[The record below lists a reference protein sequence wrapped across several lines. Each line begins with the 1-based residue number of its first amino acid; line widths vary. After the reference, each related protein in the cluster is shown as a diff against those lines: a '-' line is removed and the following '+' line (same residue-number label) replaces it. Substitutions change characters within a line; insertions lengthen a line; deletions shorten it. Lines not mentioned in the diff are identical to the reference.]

1 MGEVAGFLP
10 LPNEAPRVQLL
21 QSKTRYAAVILAV
34 ALLAC
39 LVVGVLRIR
48 TERHAR
54 RVEIAMDY
62 TDFAQLARSFD
73 YRADAF
79 LIALRRAGL
88 TSLAVSE
95 QLGSNLGSDGSTSVL
110 TGAQILNGS
119 RLAALSDPLLS
130 RLARERKIDGRAV
143 YLLIGRRSTYNR
155 LRIQLPLHFMP
166 KSIHVLRA
174 QHPWLIEIHTQIDYF
189 NAIGLGIPTQQILL
203 AKRLGLLLI
212 PRLQNDERFKT
223 TQMNASLNA
232 ILELDPKVSTVIFFG
247 LKNQV
252 FGYPDH
258 IPDAAKVFKSHSFN
272 FGTIEVYDV
281 SQLQKGNNALAQL
294 IPGRSVRVQTV
305 QKTDLDRLSV
315 NGLIDRF
322 MLGVRE
328 RNIRVIYLH
337 PYPHRDKLLSI
348 EATNVEIV
356 HRLDRAIA
364 ADGLR
369 LGTATPIPLYPG
381 TNRVL
386 VGIVALAVP
395 SIFVLLL
402 GAFGLYRPSYAALAY
417 AATLALY
424 VGGVLVHRADL
435 ARSMLALLGG
445 LLFVVAAMLA
455 YAPACSEEPK
465 VSFPAQWWRSLTWAL
480 IVIGTVLLGAL
491 VVVGLLS
498 TPLAMEE
505 IEPFRGVKL
514 MLALPPLIALLLYVF
529 DPRFKAKVG
538 RATDVLLAPVRAY
551 HLIVIAALVGA
562 ATVLLLRSGNTSDIG
577 ASHLELMVRQD
588 LSAWLS
594 VRPRFKQFLIGIPA
608 AMLLPA
614 LTIAHRRAIGW
625 LCALGIGVGLGDA
638 VDTFSHLHTP
648 LLIAVM
654 RIGNDFLVGAIVGA
668 ASIALYRFV
677 ARHGVV
683 SS

>member
-1 MGEVAGFLP
+1 M
-10 LPNEAPRVQLL
+10 QLL
-21 QSKTRYAAVILAV
+21 QKNTRFAAGILLV

-39 LVVGVLRIR
+39 CVVAVLRIR
-48 TERHAR
+48 TEIHAR

-62 TDFAQLARSFD
+62 SDFAQLARSFD

-95 QLGSNLGSDGSTSVL
+95 QLGSNLGNDGSTTVM
-110 TGAQILNGS
+110 TGAQILNGA
-119 RLAALSDPLLS
+119 RLAPIADPLLA
-130 RLARERKIDGRAV
+130 RLARERKIASRAV
-143 YLLIGRRSTYNR
+143 YLAIGRKSTYDR
-155 LRIQLPLHFMP
+155 LRVQLPLHFMP
-166 KSIHVLRA
+166 KSIRILRA
-174 QHPWLIEIHTQIDYF
+174 RRPWLIEVHTQIDYF
-189 NAIGLGIPTQQILL
+189 NGIGLGIPTSEILL

-212 PRLQNDERFKT
+212 PRLQNDERFKAP
-223 TQMNASLNA
+223 QMNAELNG
-232 ILELDPKVSTVIFFG
+232 ILALDPKVSTLIFFG

-258 IPDAAKVFKSHSFN
+258 EKDAAELFRSHDFN
-272 FGTIEVYDV
+272 FGTIEVYDP
-281 SQLQKGNNALAQL
+281 SQLQKGNNALAEL
-294 IPGRSVRVQTV
+294 IPGRTVRVQTV
-305 QKTDLDRLSV
+305 AKTELDRLSV
-315 NGLIDRF
+315 PALIDRF

-337 PYPHRDKLLSI
+337 PYPHRDKQRSI
-348 EATNVEIV
+348 EATNLEIV
-356 HRLDRAIA
+356 HRLAKAIA
-364 ADGLR
+364 ADGMR

-386 VGIVALAVP
+386 VGIAALAVP
-395 SIFVLLL
+395 SILVLLL
-402 GAFGLYRPSYAALAY
+402 GAFGIYRPSYAAVAY
-417 AATLALY
+417 VATILLY
-424 VGGVLVHRADL
+424 VAGIATHRADL
-435 ARSMLALLGG
+435 VRSLLALGGG
-445 LLFVVAAMLA
+445 LLFVVAAMLL
-455 YAPACSEEPK
+455 YAPACADEPRAK
-465 VSFPAQWWRSLTWAL
+465 FFAQWWRSLRWSFV
-480 IVIGTVLLGAL
+480 VIGAVLLGAL

-514 MLALPPLIALLLYVF
+514 MLALPPLIALVLYVF
-529 DPRFKAKVG
+529 DARFKAKVG
-538 RATDVLLAPVRAY
+538 RAVDVLLAPVRAY

-562 ATVLLLRSGNTSDIG
+562 GAVLLLRSGNTSDIG
-577 ASHLELMVRQD
+577 ASHFELVVRQD
-588 LSAWLS
+588 LSTWLS

-614 LTIAHRRAIGW
+614 LSLSHRRAIGW

-648 LLIAVM
+648 LLIAIF

-668 ASIALYRFV
+668 IGIALYRLV
-677 ARHGVV
+677 ARRLPA
-683 SS
+683 